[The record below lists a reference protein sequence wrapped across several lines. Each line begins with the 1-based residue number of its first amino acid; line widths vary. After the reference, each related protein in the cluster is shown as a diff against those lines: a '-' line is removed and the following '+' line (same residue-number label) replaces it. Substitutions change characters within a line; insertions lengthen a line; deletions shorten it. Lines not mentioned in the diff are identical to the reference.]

1 MIPSPFQFSKIRKQI
16 SNILMYTNLTEV
28 FLGSYTLFLQFA
40 YILAVSFLFFMHIIP
55 WFSVK
60 NSVSFHFQKIKHEL
74 QKKLVN
80 LKIF

>member
-1 MIPSPFQFSKIRKQI
+1 MSPSPFHFSKIRKQI
-16 SNILMYTNLTEV
+16 ANFLMYTNLTEV
-28 FLGSYTLFLQFA
+28 FLWSYTLFLQFA
-40 YILAVSFLFFMHIIP
+40 YISSVSILFFMHIIP